1 MEYFG
6 FHAFQS
12 FAPGE
17 VTPEVAHE
25 IGVKLAQELWGD
37 RFEVVVATHLNT
49 NCIHN
54 HFCLNSV
61 SFKDGKKYYSDRSS
75 YAVLR
80 RTSDELCKEYNLSV
94 IQEKPCGK
102 HNIDYQK
109 YSNEQIQKSN
119 YHNSTKI
126 DIDYAIEQAYS
137 YNQFLNILKSKN
149 YKVINRAGKL
159 SVRREP
165 YQKNIRIERAFGEN
179 YKIENIRKRIMETEP
194 TKIIYPKAK
203 TLNNRFIGNTSI
215 KNKKKAKG
223 IRALYLYY
231 CYLLKIYPKTNPK
244 QKFSEEMRAEIR
256 KMNMRSKE
264 ARFLA
269 KTGIQTVEELN
280 SYKAKMIEQRRKLK
294 GKRENLYKQNRKAKT
309 EEEKQEIQEK
319 LQSISK
325 ELKVIYEQEKWI
337 KDIETRVPKIKEIV
351 KEENKEQGK
360 EKKEH
365 EYVK

>member
-12 FAPGE
+12 FAKGE
-17 VTPEVAHE
+17 VTPEIAHE

-37 RFEVVVATHLNT
+37 RFEVVVTTHLNT

-61 SFKDGKKYYSDRSS
+61 SFKDGKKYYSNRSS

-94 IQEKPCGK
+94 IQEKLCGK
-102 HNIDYQK
+102 YNIDYQK

-137 YNQFLNILKSKN
+137 YNQFINILKSKN
-149 YKVINRAGKL
+149 YEIINRAGKL

-165 YQKNIRIERAFGEN
+165 YKKNIRIENAFGEN
-179 YKIENIRKRIMETEP
+179 YKIENIRRRIMETEP
-194 TKIIYPKAK
+194 TKTTYPKAR
-203 TLNNRFIGNTSI
+203 TLNSRFIGNQNL
-215 KNKKKAKG
+215 KQKKKAKG

-256 KMNMRSKE
+256 KMDMRSKE

-269 KTGIQTVEELN
+269 KTGIQTIEGLN
-280 SYKAKMIEQRRKLK
+280 LYKAKMIEQRRKLK
-294 GKRENLYKQNRKAKT
+294 GKREGLWKEKRKLKT
-309 EEEKQEIQEK
+309 NEEKQEIHEK
-319 LQSISK
+319 IQAISK
-325 ELKVIYEQEKWI
+325 ELKEIYEQEKWI
-337 KDIETRVPKIKEIV
+337 NDIATRVPKIKEII
-351 KEENKEQGK
+351 KEENREQGK
-360 EKKEH
+360 EKKEN